1 MASHSPVP
9 LEYKGKAITA
19 TALPALPSV
28 LHEALQLIAHGRPS
42 TQQLAAIISRDQ
54 GLSAKVLAIINSPV
68 YGFAGRITTIPNA
81 LALLGFN
88 VIHTVIVTSVVG
100 DILNQNMRD
109 LWTHSYACSLACGC
123 IAHTLTLPNMSEFML
138 AGLLHDFGKAVIGI
152 QLPEALQEI
161 RHLVDAEDLTFHA
174 AEKRVL
180 GFTHLDVNAWIAA
193 EWALPPAIRDA
204 MTHHHAPLGE
214 GQHTPLVCVTH
225 LGDFFTRL
233 FEQGSGGDNNV
244 PRLDLT
250 ALRHLNITLDTL
262 GDIMDNLGAT
272 FASDAGKL

>member
-1 MASHSPVP
+1 MTPHPRVP
-9 LEYKGKAITA
+9 LGYKGQAITA

-28 LHEALQLIAHGRPS
+28 LHEALHLIAHSRPS
-42 TQQLAAIISRDQ
+42 TPQLAAIISRDQ
-54 GLSAKVLAIINSPV
+54 GLSAKVLKIINSPV
-68 YGFAGRITTIPNA
+68 YGFTGRITTIPNA

-100 DILNQNMRD
+100 DILNQTMRD
-109 LWTHSYACSLACGC
+109 LWAHSYACSLACGC
-123 IAHTLTLPNMSEFML
+123 IARTLALANTSEFVL

-161 RHLVDAEDLTFHA
+161 AQLVDTEDLTFYA

-193 EWALPPAIRDA
+193 EWALPPAIGDA
-204 MTHHHAPLGE
+204 MAHHHAPVAK
-214 GQHTPLVCVTH
+214 GQRTPLICVTH
-225 LGDFFTRL
+225 LGDFFARI

-244 PRLDLT
+244 PRLDLAT
-250 ALRHLNITLDTL
+250 LRHLNITQDTL
-262 GDIMDNLGAT
+262 GDIMDSLGET
-272 FASDAGKL
+272 FASDAGRL